1 MNKPEGNVFAPE
13 TLVDPFDYYRAIH
26 DAGVEIEL
34 LEGMNT
40 YVVYSYDL
48 CNEALGK
55 PEIYSND
62 FSVLM
67 GREADEE
74 IQAILAEGWPDVP
87 TLLTADH
94 PVHTRNRKLVNLAF
108 SSPREVNAIEAD
120 MRTKSIELIEA
131 FADKGA
137 CEFVEAFAVPLPV
150 AMIAG
155 QIGLDDNPRQVKE
168 WSDAAVDRFS
178 QMVDHDRKLECAR
191 SLVEFQHYMK
201 AKIDDRRANGGDD
214 LLTDLVEARVE
225 GETPLTDPEIMSI
238 MQQFMV
244 AGNETTTSTLAG
256 GLLQLIRNP
265 DQMAKARAAAGGR
278 DPKLI
283 GNLVEEALR
292 YETPTAGM
300 WRIVKADTELGGTKI
315 PAGSVVQLR
324 YAAANRDPKK
334 FPIPTHSTSP
344 APMPARISPSARG
357 RTCAWAICS
366 AARKCW
372 SPLTSCSNGL
382 MNLRWPTR
390 TKSASCPISC
400 CAASPA
406 CRSPLPGKPEP
417 HEFRPV
423 RRTGNVRCLGPALCR
438 AGRCGRAAAAAPV
451 AHRL

>member
-1 MNKPEGNVFAPE
+1 MNKPQGNVFAPE
-13 TLVDPFDYYRAIH
+13 TLIDPFDHYRAMH
-26 DAGVEIEL
+26 EAGVAIEL

-48 CNEALGK
+48 CSEATTK
-55 PEIYSND
+55 PEIFSND
-62 FSVLM
+62 FTALM
-67 GREADEE
+67 GREADED
-74 IQAILAEGWPDVP
+74 IQAILAEGWPDLP

-108 SSPREVNAIEAD
+108 SAPRVNAIEAD

-131 FADKGA
+131 FADRGE
-137 CEFVEAFAVPLPV
+137 CEFVEEFGVPLPV

-155 QIGLDDNPRQVKE
+155 QIGLDDDPKRVKR

-178 QMVDHDRKLECAR
+178 QMVDHERKLECAR

-201 AKIDDRRANGGDD
+201 GLIDDRRANGGND

-225 GETPLTDPEIMSI
+225 GETPLSDPEIMSL

-265 DQMAKARAAAGGR
+265 DQMAKAKAAAGGR
-278 DPKLI
+278 DPKVI

-300 WRIVKADTELGGTKI
+300 WRIVKQDTELGGMAI

-324 YAAANRDPKK
+324 YAAANRDPSRFADPDK
-334 FPIPTHSTSP
+334 FDIERTNARTHLSFGKGPHMCVGNMLSRKEMLVAFDELLERLDNFAVKDESEIRILPNILLRGVTHLPITFT
-344 APMPARISPSARG
+344 
-357 RTCAWAICS
+357 
-366 AARKCW
+366 RK
-372 SPLTSCSNGL
+372 
-382 MNLRWPTR
+382 
-390 TKSASCPISC
+390 A
-400 CAASPA
+400 
-406 CRSPLPGKPEP
+406 
-417 HEFRPV
+417 
-423 RRTGNVRCLGPALCR
+423 
-438 AGRCGRAAAAAPV
+438 
-451 AHRL
+451 

>member
-13 TLVDPFDYYRAIH
+13 TLIDPFDYYRAIH
-26 DAGVEIEL
+26 EAGIAIEH

-48 CNEALGK
+48 CSEATTK
-55 PEIYSND
+55 PEIFSND
-62 FSVLM
+62 FTALM
-67 GREADEE
+67 GREADED
-74 IQAILAEGWPDVP
+74 IQAILAEGWPDLP

-108 SSPREVNAIEAD
+108 SAPRVNAIEAD
-120 MRTKSIELIEA
+120 MRTKSIDLIES
-131 FADKGA
+131 FADRGT
-137 CEFVEAFAVPLPV
+137 CEFVEEFGVPLPV

-155 QIGLDDNPRQVKE
+155 QIGLDDDPKRVKR

-201 AKIDDRRANGGDD
+201 GLIDDRRANGGND

-225 GETPLTDPEIMSI
+225 GETPLSDPEIMSL

-265 DQMAKARAAAGGR
+265 DQMAKAKAAAGGR
-278 DPKLI
+278 DPKVI

-300 WRIVKADTELGGTKI
+300 WRIVKQDTELGGVAI

-324 YAAANRDPKK
+324 YAAANRDPKR
-334 FPIPTHSTSP
+334 FPDPDRFDIDRANARTHMSFGKGPHMCVGNMLSRKEMLVAFDELLERLDNFAVP
-344 APMPARISPSARG
+344 DESAIRILPNILLRG
-357 RTCAWAICS
+357 VTHLPITFT
-366 AARKCW
+366 RK
-372 SPLTSCSNGL
+372 
-382 MNLRWPTR
+382 
-390 TKSASCPISC
+390 A
-400 CAASPA
+400 
-406 CRSPLPGKPEP
+406 
-417 HEFRPV
+417 
-423 RRTGNVRCLGPALCR
+423 
-438 AGRCGRAAAAAPV
+438 
-451 AHRL
+451 

>member
-13 TLVDPFDYYRAIH
+13 TLIDPFDYYRAIH
-26 DAGVEIEL
+26 EAGIAIEH

-48 CNEALGK
+48 CSEATTK
-55 PEIYSND
+55 PEIFSND
-62 FSVLM
+62 FTALM
-67 GREADEE
+67 GREADED
-74 IQAILAEGWPDVP
+74 IQAILAEGWPDLP

-108 SSPREVNAIEAD
+108 SAPRVNAIEAD
-120 MRTKSIELIEA
+120 MRTKSIDLIEA
-131 FADKGA
+131 FADRGE
-137 CEFVEAFAVPLPV
+137 CEFVEEFGVPLPV

-155 QIGLDDNPRQVKE
+155 QIGLDDDPKRVKR

-201 AKIDDRRANGGDD
+201 GLIDDRRANGGND

-225 GETPLTDPEIMSI
+225 GETPLSDPEIMSL

-265 DQMAKARAAAGGR
+265 DQMAKAKAAAGGR
-278 DPKLI
+278 DPKVI

-300 WRIVKADTELGGTKI
+300 WRIVKQDTELGGVAI
-315 PAGSVVQLR
+315 AAGSVVQLR
-324 YAAANRDPKK
+324 YAAANRDPKRFPDPDK
-334 FPIPTHSTSP
+334 FDIDRTNARTHMSFGKGPHMCVGNMLSRKEMLVAFDELLERLDNFAVPDESAIRILPNILLRGVTHLPITFT
-344 APMPARISPSARG
+344 
-357 RTCAWAICS
+357 
-366 AARKCW
+366 RK
-372 SPLTSCSNGL
+372 
-382 MNLRWPTR
+382 
-390 TKSASCPISC
+390 A
-400 CAASPA
+400 
-406 CRSPLPGKPEP
+406 
-417 HEFRPV
+417 
-423 RRTGNVRCLGPALCR
+423 
-438 AGRCGRAAAAAPV
+438 
-451 AHRL
+451 